1 MLRINLLTS
10 INPAKLRDK
19 INEII
24 HWMWRN
30 ELVPGHGIRID
41 RKVNGIIV
49 SADPPVGGRSGN
61 GSSSVYTGAF
71 EVTLETGEE
80 KPPGL
85 KIGKGF
91 VNVNG
96 VFFATEET
104 TLPPEE
110 GTLCVTASV
119 RESEWKITAPEF
131 VFHDP
136 DREHYPIAAIS
147 SKDDV
152 WQIRQYPVTVAVLLL
167 VKTCIFAKAA
177 QNG

>member
-61 GSSSVYTGAF
+61 GAVSF
-71 EVTLETGEE
+71 E
-80 KPPGL
+80 
-85 KIGKGF
+85 F
-91 VNVNG
+91 AA
-96 VFFATEET
+96 VFIH
-104 TLPPEE
+104 
-110 GTLCVTASV
+110 GS
-119 RESEWKITAPEF
+119 
-131 VFHDP
+131 
-136 DREHYPIAAIS
+136 
-147 SKDDV
+147 
-152 WQIRQYPVTVAVLLL
+152 IRM
-167 VKTCIFAKAA
+167 FR
-177 QNG
+177 NFF